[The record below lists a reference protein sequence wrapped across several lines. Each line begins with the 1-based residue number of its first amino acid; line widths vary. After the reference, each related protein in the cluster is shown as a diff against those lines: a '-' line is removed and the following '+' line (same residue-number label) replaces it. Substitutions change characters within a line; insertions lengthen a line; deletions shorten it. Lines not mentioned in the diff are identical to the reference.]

1 MLPQRVLVF
10 DIETIPDVAAGRRL
24 LGLEGLSDQEV
35 VRAMRTRRL
44 QKTGASDFLAHPYH
58 QIIAISVALRADDSL
73 SIWSLGETNS
83 DESEL
88 LERFFDGIERF
99 TPILVSWNGSGFDLP
114 VIHYR
119 SLLHGVA
126 GNRYWDIGESD
137 RDFKWN
143 NYLNRYHARHLD
155 LMDVLSGY
163 QPRATAPLQEIALLL
178 GFPGKMGMSGAVVW
192 DKYQAGALDEIRHYC
207 ETDVLNTFLVYL
219 QFEKARGNLSPAVL
233 DKEHE
238 LLADTLQQ
246 SAQSHLLEFLRAWK
260 SLGRPEAVIA
270 TD

>member
-1 MLPQRVLVF
+1 
-10 DIETIPDVAAGRRL
+10 
-24 LGLEGLSDQEV
+24 
-35 VRAMRTRRL
+35 
-44 QKTGASDFLAHPYH
+44 
-58 QIIAISVALRADDSL
+58 
-73 SIWSLGETNS
+73 
-83 DESEL
+83 
-88 LERFFDGIERF
+88 
-99 TPILVSWNGSGFDLP
+99 
-114 VIHYR
+114 
-119 SLLHGVA
+119 
-126 GNRYWDIGESD
+126 
-137 RDFKWN
+137 
-143 NYLNRYHARHLD
+143 
-155 LMDVLSGY
+155 LSGY
-163 QPRATAPLQEIALLL
+163 QPRAAAPLQEIALLL